1 MPLMNR
7 YRVAAL
13 ILVLGGTLLL
23 ALIGK
28 QHTLILANEAYEAA
42 GTRLDAYETAVVKN
56 PNPDED
62 DLEIYEGE
70 SDSLQVVGPFFTVHV
85 EIPAAEGQGA
95 LSAAK
100 KLYLG
105 YADTITVNIPQMMHE
120 NNTRGE

>member
-1 MPLMNR
+1 MSNDKKVLLRISNLKQWFPLKKRGM
-7 YRVAAL
+7 YV
-13 ILVLGGTLLL
+13 
-23 ALIGK
+23 K
-28 QHTLILANEAYEAA
+28 AND
-42 GTRLDAYETAVVKN
+42 GI
-56 PNPDED
+56 

-85 EIPAAEGQGA
+85 ESPAAEGQGA